1 MSEELQYTTNPLN
14 FPNLL
19 VPKKTM
25 SYQRWWDSSV
35 KSDNP
40 DFWHSGN
47 ETNPVTHGEYV
58 VDFYYKLKELINKSG
73 YVIDN
78 EKQFKDEISTL
89 IYHLS
94 NEE

>member
-1 MSEELQYTTNPLN
+1 MSEELQYTRNPLN

-25 SYQRWWDSSV
+25 SYQRWWESSV

-40 DFWHSGN
+40 DFWHSRN

>member
-1 MSEELQYTTNPLN
+1 MSEELQYTANPLN

-25 SYQRWWDSSV
+25 SYQRWWESSV

-40 DFWHSGN
+40 DFWHSRN

-58 VDFYYKLKELINKSG
+58 VDFYYKLKDIINKSG

>member
-1 MSEELQYTTNPLN
+1 MSKEVQYTSNPLN

-25 SYQRWWDSSV
+25 SYQRWWESTI

-40 DFWHSGN
+40 DFWKSN
-47 ETNPVTHGEYV
+47 KDTVTHGEYV
-58 VDFYYKLKELINKSG
+58 VDFYYKLKDLINKSG
-73 YVIDN
+73 YVIED
-78 EKQFKDEISTL
+78 EKQFKDEIATL

>member
-1 MSEELQYTTNPLN
+1 MRLTLSLT
-14 FPNLL
+14 
-19 VPKKTM
+19 V
-25 SYQRWWDSSV
+25 
-35 KSDNP
+35 
-40 DFWHSGN
+40 
-47 ETNPVTHGEYV
+47 EYV
-58 VDFYYKLKELINKSG
+58 VDFYYKLKDIINKSG

>member
-1 MSEELQYTTNPLN
+1 MSKEVQYTSNPLN

-19 VPKKTM
+19 VPKKTT
-25 SYQRWWDSSV
+25 SYQRWWESTV

-40 DFWHSGN
+40 DFWKSN
-47 ETNPVTHGEYV
+47 KDAVTHGEYV
-58 VDFYYKLKELINKSG
+58 VDFYYKLKDLINKSG
-73 YVIDN
+73 YVIED
-78 EKQFKDEISTL
+78 EKQFKDEIATL

>member
-1 MSEELQYTTNPLN
+1 MSKEVQYTSNPLN

-25 SYQRWWDSSV
+25 SYQRWWESSV

-40 DFWHSGN
+40 DFWKSSK
-47 ETNPVTHGEYV
+47 ETTVTHGEYV
-58 VDFYYKLKELINKSG
+58 VDFYYKLKVLINESG
-73 YVIDN
+73 YVIED
-78 EKQFKDEISTL
+78 EKQFKDEIATL

>member
-1 MSEELQYTTNPLN
+1 MSKEVQYTANPLN

-25 SYQRWWDSSV
+25 SYRRWWESSI

-40 DFWHSGN
+40 NFWKSN
-47 ETNPVTHGEYV
+47 KETAVTHGEYV
-58 VDFYYKLKELINKSG
+58 IDFYYKLKELINESG
-73 YVIDN
+73 YVIED
-78 EKQFKDEISTL
+78 EKQFKDEIATL

>member
-1 MSEELQYTTNPLN
+1 M
-14 FPNLL
+14 
-19 VPKKTM
+19 K
-25 SYQRWWDSSV
+25 
-35 KSDNP
+35 
-40 DFWHSGN
+40 
-47 ETNPVTHGEYV
+47 TNPVTHGEYV
-58 VDFYYKLKELINKSG
+58 VDFYYKLKDIINKSG